1 MQLKLFLRLGFLA
14 VFLVSV
20 TACAD
25 SYADFRSVLG
35 EEQALMDKFLAEAKQ
50 ALEPESLKKDI
61 DGLSAGLQ
69 DLAGKLKQLEQDHP
83 ELAVPADTPPEL
95 KRELDRLEKSF
106 GDLDK
111 LLLDK
116 EMLFRDPKVE
126 KSLKNLADLR
136 GSLGL

>member
-14 VFLVSV
+14 AFLAIV
-20 TACAD
+20 TGCAD

-83 ELAVPADTPPEL
+83 ELAVSGETPSEL
-95 KRELDRLEKSF
+95 KRELERLEKSL
-106 GDLDK
+106 GDLDHV
-111 LLLDK
+111 LLDK
-116 EMLFRDPKVE
+116 EKFLHDPKVE
-126 KSLKNLADLR
+126 QSLKNLVDLR